1 MAPRGR
7 SIKPIK
13 GKIHEIYDKMKAEN
27 PSVTAGQVATAVRLE
42 LGHVKWPSNSAVSG
56 LITEWN
62 RPSIEDE
69 RDELWTRLS
78 MIKYPLAPE
87 TLPVVLETWAVAFDE
102 GIPLT
107 IRQAQWV
114 SRLYYVYKAQLINR
128 PGLNDINDDCQIT
141 GQQAKKWLYKF
152 LYEMSGL
159 FPEFLVADLLLT
171 ARKTASQERAIRFED
186 RNYPSTREEI
196 LYYWLGDAL
205 LYGELPKSNQDI
217 ISRLSAEFSRTYRPD
232 LNKAQEKN
240 SGRKEKRDA
249 VVADTEKSNVKMDA
263 VS

>member
-42 LGHVKWPSNSAVSG
+42 LG
-56 LITEWN
+56 ITEWN

-217 ISRLSAEFSRTYRPD
+217 ISRLSAESPRF
-232 LNKAQEKN
+232 K
-240 SGRKEKRDA
+240 
-249 VVADTEKSNVKMDA
+249 
-263 VS
+263 

>member
-13 GKIHEIYDKMKAEN
+13 GKIHEIYDRMKAEN
-27 PSVTAGQVATAVRLE
+27 PNITAAQVASAVRQE

-62 RPSIEDE
+62 RPSVEDE
-69 RDELWTRLS
+69 RDELWSRLS

-87 TLPVVLETWAVAFDE
+87 TLPAVLEAWAMALGQ

-114 SRLYYVYKAQLINR
+114 SRLYYVFKAGLINL
-128 PGLNDINDDCQIT
+128 PGLNDFSEDRQIT
-141 GQQAKKWLYKF
+141 IKEAKAWLYQY
-152 LYEMSGL
+152 LYEMAGL
-159 FPEFLVADLLLT
+159 FPESLVSDLLLT

-186 RNYPSTREEI
+186 RNYPSTTEEM
-196 LYYWLGDAL
+196 LYYWLGDAY
-205 LYGELPKSNQDI
+205 LYGNLPKANQDI
-217 ISRLSAEFSRTYRPD
+217 IARLNTEFSRTYRPN

-240 SGRKEKRDA
+240 SGGSEKRDTMA
-249 VVADTEKSNVKMDA
+249 ADTENHNEKMDA
-263 VS
+263 V